1 MEVQNKVNPSEQ
13 QMAEFMEPGHEE
25 PIYMLNLLK
34 FKEKASYED
43 NRETTLSGREA
54 YEIYAK
60 EVAEHLEKVGGKPVF
75 GADVSRL
82 MLGEVED
89 LWDMVAIAR
98 YPSRKAML
106 KMITDPDYIESAK
119 HRASGLKGQLNIET
133 KTGNS

>member
-54 YEIYAK
+54 YEI
-60 EVAEHLEKVGGKPVF
+60 
-75 GADVSRL
+75 
-82 MLGEVED
+82 
-89 LWDMVAIAR
+89 
-98 YPSRKAML
+98 
-106 KMITDPDYIESAK
+106 
-119 HRASGLKGQLNIET
+119 
-133 KTGNS
+133 